1 MAQRTVI
8 QLTDDLDGKPIDE
21 GKGETVTFAID
32 GTDYEIDLGDKN
44 AARLREAFAKY
55 VGAARKISGRPTGG
69 RSRGA
74 TASRSRATSS
84 DRGYDPSEVREWAKA
99 QGIEVNDRGRVPS
112 SLVLQF
118 QEANK

>member
-8 QLTDDLDGKPIDE
+8 QLTDDLDGKPIDD

-44 AARLREAFAKY
+44 AAGLRDVFAKY
-55 VGAARKISGRPTGG
+55 VGAARKVSSRSAG
-69 RSRGA
+69 SRGRTS
-74 TASRSRATSS
+74 TASRSKASANR
-84 DRGYDPSEVREWAKA
+84 DYDPSEVREWAKA
-99 QGIEVNDRGRVPS
+99 HGIDVNDRGRVPS